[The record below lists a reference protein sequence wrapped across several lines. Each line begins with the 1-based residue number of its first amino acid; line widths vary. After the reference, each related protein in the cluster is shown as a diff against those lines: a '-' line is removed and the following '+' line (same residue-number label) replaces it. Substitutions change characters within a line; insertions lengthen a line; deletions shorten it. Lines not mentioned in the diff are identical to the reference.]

1 MTNNINPPG
10 DIMRKAIKWISD
22 MQQSHPEKKRE
33 EIIKQAE
40 VNFNLSPK
48 DCEFLD
54 KNFSNGIR

>member
-1 MTNNINPPG
+1 MTNNISPPG

-22 MQQSHPEKKRE
+22 MQQNHPEKKRE

-54 KNFSNGIR
+54 KNFSNETS